1 MYSKNKILQL
11 HRTIKKSL
19 TPTSAE
25 SDDFSTTQE
34 TRKYCGCKNDYC
46 EIHIVIIII
55 SCSKDLAMGSR
66 LQ

>member
-11 HRTIKKSL
+11 HRTIKNSL

-25 SDDFSTTQE
+25 SDDFSTKE
-34 TRKYCGCKNDYC
+34 KRKYCGCKNDFC

-55 SCSKDLAMGSR
+55 SCSKDLAMGSH